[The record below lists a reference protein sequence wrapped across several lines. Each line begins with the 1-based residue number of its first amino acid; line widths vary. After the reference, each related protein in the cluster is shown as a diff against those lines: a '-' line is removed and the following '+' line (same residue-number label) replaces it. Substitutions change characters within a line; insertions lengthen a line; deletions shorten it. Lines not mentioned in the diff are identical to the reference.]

1 MKFKNIFSFV
11 IISLISFTGFA
22 QQSIIGNFSSLGGQ
36 KVKLVG
42 FHDFS
47 TYTID
52 SIIVSENGKFT
63 LKYGEKDL
71 GMGYLAGEDDRA
83 YFVVLTTED
92 IALEG
97 LSFSLPK
104 TVTTLAGKENKLF
117 AQYASEHPRREQAL
131 SAWDYLG
138 KIYKNDSIFAVNSR
152 TRNDIEVEKHRIKSE
167 DNLFI
172 ESLDEHSYLRWYL
185 PLRKLVS
192 SVSTIAQNQSE
203 EIHNALSAF
212 RNIDY
217 TDLRL
222 YKSGLLS
229 ESIDSHFWLI
239 ENSGKPSE
247 TLFDEM
253 NISIDFILEKLKSNS
268 ENLNKITN
276 HLFKLLE
283 KRSLFKPAEYLA
295 LKILNESTYSITE
308 DLAGQLESYRT
319 MKIGNIAPDFEFN
332 GDVFAPAYTSE
343 KLPKRLSNLKS
354 NYTVLIFGSSWCP
367 ACPQDLMEIAKI
379 YKKWSKYNVEVIFV
393 SLDDDD
399 ELFKKF
405 SKPFPFISITDYQ
418 KWESPIV
425 KSYHVLA
432 TPTIYLL
439 NNKREILLRPNSVK
453 QLDSWVNWYLVEGNK

>member
-1 MKFKNIFSFV
+1 MKFKNFFNFV

-22 QQSIIGNFSSLGGQ
+22 QQSIIGNFSSLAGQ
-36 KVKLVG
+36 QVKLVG
-42 FHDFS
+42 FQDFG

-52 SIIVSENGKFT
+52 SIRVSDNGKFT
-63 LKYGEKDL
+63 LNYSEKDL
-71 GMGYLAGEDDRA
+71 GMGYLAAEDDRA

-92 IALEG
+92 IVLEG
-97 LSFSLPK
+97 LSFSFPE

-131 SAWDYLG
+131 SAWDFLR
-138 KIYKNDSIFAVNSR
+138 KIYKNDSIFAVHTR
-152 TRNDIEVEKHRIKSE
+152 TRDNIDVEKHRITSE

-192 SVSTIAQNQSE
+192 SVSSIAQNQSQ
-203 EIHNALSAF
+203 EIPNAINAF
-212 RNIDY
+212 RNIDF

-253 NISIDFILEKLKSNS
+253 NISIDIILENLGSNS
-268 ENLNKITN
+268 EYVSKITN

-319 MKIGNIAPDFEFN
+319 MKIGNIAPDFEFS
-332 GDVFAPAYTSE
+332 GDVFAPGYTSE
-343 KLPKRLSNLKS
+343 KLPKRLSNLNS

-405 SKPFPFISITDYQ
+405 SKPFPFISITDYK

-425 KSYHVLA
+425 KSYHVFA